1 MASAFIPLVLNSNEI
16 VTPPTPSTGLR
27 EDSQPK
33 VSVPPVHTYRFG
45 VFEVNLRT
53 RELRKDGTKIK
64 LQDKPLQLLLLLLEH
79 AGEIVSRDEVRAALW
94 PAGMFVDFDA
104 NSKTILTK
112 LRQALGDLAENPIF
126 VETIPRHGY
135 RFIAPVTRVDSSHDR
150 TTESLVE
157 PTSHAEASTLSPPAS
172 GLPTA
177 TSRFSWRQS
186 LAFGVLACF
195 IVVFALVLHSRRAPV
210 RPSTPRRIVLLVLP
224 FDNLSTDASQ
234 EFFSDG
240 LTDEMITL
248 LGQQSQNELAVIA
261 RTSAM
266 QYKTTRKPLAQIVRE
281 VGGADY
287 VLEGSVR
294 RSGNVVAVNAQL
306 FRVQDQVVLWSRSFE
321 DQVVDLLSIQQDI
334 AKQIEHSL
342 VIKLIPPTSYTSAA
356 SLSGPAHDAYLMGL
370 YETNKRTNES
380 LQRSIRYFQQAIA
393 LDDRYAPAYAGLANS
408 YLLSA
413 GWLNLKPS
421 DAYPKARA
429 AALHALEL
437 DENLAEAHSML
448 AETENEYYWKW
459 AEADFEFRRAIEL
472 NPNSALSHKSYA
484 EFLMHAGRNQ
494 EAISEIEHARDL
506 DPLSLIVNSLVG
518 LVYLNAGQPNRA
530 VEQCEKVVELDPQF
544 APGHYFLGEAL
555 LRLQRYDNSI
565 IQFRAARDLS
575 GGNTMMRAGLAVGYA
590 TAGRRHD
597 AEHALSELE
606 RDAGHV
612 YVSSYGL
619 ARVYSALEEKERA
632 VDALEHARDEHSFQ
646 LMFLRTDPSFDVLHD
661 DPRFL
666 KLVKQIGFPQ

>member
-1 MASAFIPLVLNSNEI
+1 MASAFIPLVLNSNKI

-45 VFEVNLRT
+45 VFEVNFRT

-64 LQDKPLQLLLLLLEH
+64 LQDKPLQLLLLLLDH
-79 AGEIVSRDEVRAALW
+79 AGEIVSREEVRAALW

-150 TTESLVE
+150 TTESSIE

-172 GLPTA
+172 DLPTA
-177 TSRFSWRQS
+177 TSRISWRQS

-195 IVVFALVLHSRRAPV
+195 IVVFVLVLHSRRAPV

-266 QYKTTRKPLAQIVRE
+266 QYKATRKPLAQIVRE

-370 YETNKRTNES
+370 YETNKRTTES
-380 LQRSIRYFQQAIA
+380 LQRSIR
-393 LDDRYAPAYAGLANS
+393 
-408 YLLSA
+408 
-413 GWLNLKPS
+413 
-421 DAYPKARA
+421 
-429 AALHALEL
+429 
-437 DENLAEAHSML
+437 
-448 AETENEYYWKW
+448 
-459 AEADFEFRRAIEL
+459 
-472 NPNSALSHKSYA
+472 
-484 EFLMHAGRNQ
+484 
-494 EAISEIEHARDL
+494 
-506 DPLSLIVNSLVG
+506 
-518 LVYLNAGQPNRA
+518 
-530 VEQCEKVVELDPQF
+530 
-544 APGHYFLGEAL
+544 
-555 LRLQRYDNSI
+555 
-565 IQFRAARDLS
+565 
-575 GGNTMMRAGLAVGYA
+575 
-590 TAGRRHD
+590 
-597 AEHALSELE
+597 
-606 RDAGHV
+606 
-612 YVSSYGL
+612 
-619 ARVYSALEEKERA
+619 
-632 VDALEHARDEHSFQ
+632 
-646 LMFLRTDPSFDVLHD
+646 
-661 DPRFL
+661 
-666 KLVKQIGFPQ
+666 

>member
-1 MASAFIPLVLNSNEI
+1 MASAFIPVVLNSNEM
-16 VTPPTPSTGLR
+16 VTPPTPSTSLR
-27 EDSQPK
+27 EDSQPN
-33 VSVPPVHTYRFG
+33 VTVPSTHTYRFG

-64 LQDKPLQLLLLLLEH
+64 LQDKPLQLLLLLLDH
-79 AGEIVSRDEVRAALW
+79 AGKIVSREEVRAALW

-135 RFIAPVTRVDSSHDR
+135 RFIAPVTRVDSSYDA
-150 TTESLVE
+150 TTQSLGE
-157 PTSHAEASTLSPPAS
+157 PHLHAEASALSPSAS
-172 GLPTA
+172 TLPPA

-195 IVVFALVLHSRRAPV
+195 IVASVLVVHSRRVLV

-224 FDNLSTDASQ
+224 FDNLSSDASQ

-266 QYKTTRKPLAQIVRE
+266 QYKATRKPLAQVVRE
-281 VGGADY
+281 IGGADY

-294 RSGNVVAVNAQL
+294 RSGNIVAVNAQL
-306 FRVQDQVVLWSRSFE
+306 FRVQDQVVLWSKSFE
-321 DQVVDLLSIQQDI
+321 DQVGDLLSIQQDI
-334 AKQIEHSL
+334 ATQIEHSL
-342 VIKLIPPTSYTSAA
+342 VIRLIPPTSHTSAA
-356 SLSGPAHDAYLMGL
+356 SPSGRAHDAYLMGL
-370 YETNKRTNES
+370 YEANKRSNES
-380 LQRSIRYFQQAIA
+380 LQRSIQYFQQAIA
-393 LDDRYAPAYAGLANS
+393 LDERYAPAYAGLANS

-413 GWLNLKPS
+413 GWLNLKPA

-437 DENLAEAHSML
+437 DANLAEAHSTL
-448 AETENEYYWKW
+448 AETEHEFYWKW
-459 AEADFEFRRAIEL
+459 TEAEVEFRRAIEL
-472 NPNSALSHKSYA
+472 NPNSALSHKSYS
-484 EFLMHAGRNQ
+484 EFLMHASRNQ

-506 DPLSLIVNSLVG
+506 DPVSLIVNSLVA

-530 VEQCEKVVELDPQF
+530 VEQCEKVVQLDPQF
-544 APGHYFLGEAL
+544 APGHYFLGEAF
-555 LRLQRYDNSI
+555 LRLRQYDDSI
-565 IQFRAARDLS
+565 VQFRAARDLS

-597 AEHALSELE
+597 AEQALSELE

-612 YVSSYGL
+612 YVSPYGL
-619 ARVYSALEEKERA
+619 ARVYSALGENERA
-632 VDALEHARDEHSFQ
+632 VEALERARDDHSFQ
-646 LMFLRTDPSFDVLHD
+646 LMFLRSDPSFDALHGD
-661 DPRFL
+661 ARFL

>member
-1 MASAFIPLVLNSNEI
+1 M
-16 VTPPTPSTGLR
+16 VTPPTPSASLR

-33 VSVPPVHTYRFG
+33 ITVPAVHTYRFG

-53 RELRKDGTKIK
+53 RELRKDGAKIK
-64 LQDKPLQLLLLLLEH
+64 LQDKPLQLLLLLLDH

-104 NSKTILTK
+104 NSKTILMK

-135 RFIAPVTRVDSSHDR
+135 RFIAPVIRVDSSHDMP
-150 TTESLVE
+150 TQSLGE
-157 PTSHAEASTLSPPAS
+157 PTPSPPAS

-186 LAFGVLACF
+186 LAFGVLACV
-195 IVVFALVLHSRRAPV
+195 IVVFVLVLHSRRASV

-248 LGQQSQNELAVIA
+248 LGQQSQNHLAVIA

-266 QYKTTRKPLAQIVRE
+266 QYKATRKPLAQIVHE
-281 VGGADY
+281 IGGADY

-294 RSGNVVAVNAQL
+294 RSGNTVAVNAQL
-306 FRVQDQVVLWSRSFE
+306 FRVQDQVVLWSKSFE

-356 SLSGPAHDAYLMGL
+356 SPSGPAHDAYLMGL

-459 AEADFEFRRAIEL
+459 AEADIEFRRAIEL

-530 VEQCEKVVELDPQF
+530 VEQCEKVVQLDPQF

-565 IQFRAARDLS
+565 IQFRAAQDLS

-597 AEHALSELE
+597 AEQALSELE

-619 ARVYSALEEKERA
+619 ARVYSALGEKERA
-632 VDALEHARDEHSFQ
+632 VHALEHARDDHSFQ
-646 LMFLRTDPSFDVLHD
+646 LMFLRTDPSFDALHG